1 MGCFAKRPL
10 HASSTTSAK
19 RPVCSMP
26 LSLICPRCSK
36 SVSIPDSSAGLR
48 VSCPHCAAA
57 FLAPGLSATTSDD
70 ADDWLTLDTDP
81 VPANKPSTLE
91 TAKVNPRP
99 SSPAT
104 ASANPSGKP
113 KPPRSVSPDE
123 DTLLGEFAAEL
134 DEFTSTIES
143 VPKPKA
149 SASGDA
155 AHGDGDGDDPFVLRP
170 ALSKPPVGTP
180 RSAPVIP
187 TPVIPT
193 SGTPGGDD
201 DVIELGDENI
211 VDDEMDLAAELGTK
225 KTPVEYATEYRVQCM
240 TCGSQR
246 IVQASQ
252 AGKTIKC
259 NDCHSPIRVRQP
271 PRVPKKVV
279 IDMDNAATFA
289 FEASQVSSS
298 DRRSDPYRKSAQ
310 QLLDEASRVEE
321 TVQRHDDDIPSIS
334 GWLAGIFG
342 IFRDLGVLAH
352 WVALSLIASVP
363 AIVVLASEV
372 RVLQIALVPAGIV
385 FGLVVVSCGFAI
397 LQSIANGEE
406 KVSEWPVFDPMGWLE
421 NLIEVFSAAGFAIIP
436 VYGIA
441 QFVFGQSLLT
451 AALTMLSLYIFF
463 PFVLLSMLDSNS
475 PLTPFS
481 AEVARSVTRAQEAW
495 GGLYFTAAIM
505 FFALFL
511 TYAVSSTMPSPVAAV
526 GGIFLT
532 VGMAFVYFAMIG
544 RLAYAIGQ
552 EVSEPPTTKT
562 GD

>member
-1 MGCFAKRPL
+1 M
-10 HASSTTSAK
+10 
-19 RPVCSMP
+19 
-26 LSLICPRCSK
+26 
-36 SVSIPDSSAGLR
+36 SIPDRSAGQR
-48 VSCPHCAAA
+48 VSCPHCATA

-81 VPANKPSTLE
+81 VPANPLSAGPSE
-91 TAKVNPRP
+91 KN
-99 SSPAT
+99 
-104 ASANPSGKP
+104 
-113 KPPRSVSPDE
+113 PPRRSDRSSDNVRDDDDSQPD
-123 DTLLGEFAAEL
+123 DDLLLGEFAAEL
-134 DEFTSTIES
+134 DEFASTVES
-143 VPKPKA
+143 VPKPK
-149 SASGDA
+149 SASID
-155 AHGDGDGDDPFVLRP
+155 DGDDPFVLRP
-170 ALSKPPVGTP
+170 ALSRPPVGAP
-180 RSAPVIP
+180 RPAPVLP
-187 TPVIPT
+187 TPVNPP
-193 SGTPGGDD
+193 SASSAKDNSANDD

-211 VDDEMDLAAELGTK
+211 VGDEMDLAAELGTK
-225 KTPVEYATEYRVQCM
+225 PAAVEYATEYRVQCL

-246 IVQASQ
+246 MVHASQ

-279 IDMDNAATFA
+279 IDIDNAATFA

-321 TVQRHDDDIPSIS
+321 RVQKHDDDIPSIS
-334 GWLAGIFG
+334 GWLADIFG

-397 LQSIANGEE
+397 LQSIANGED

-436 VYGIA
+436 VYGLA

-511 TYAVSSTMPSPVAAV
+511 TYAVSSTLPSPVAAV

-562 GD
+562 SDQAK

>member
-1 MGCFAKRPL
+1 M
-10 HASSTTSAK
+10 
-19 RPVCSMP
+19 
-26 LSLICPRCSK
+26 ICPRCSK

-81 VPANKPSTLE
+81 VPANPPSAPTTE
-91 TAKVNPRP
+91 
-99 SSPAT
+99 
-104 ASANPSGKP
+104 KP
-113 KPPRSVSPDE
+113 KPRRSTSPDE

-134 DEFTSTIES
+134 DEFTSTVES
-143 VPKPKA
+143 VPQPK
-149 SASGDA
+149 SAGIE
-155 AHGDGDGDDPFVLRP
+155 DGDDPFVLRP
-170 ALSKPPVGTP
+170 ALSRPPVGAP
-180 RSAPVIP
+180 RPAPVVP
-187 TPVIPT
+187 TPVNPAPA
-193 SGTPGGDD
+193 SSGGDD

-211 VDDEMDLAAELGTK
+211 VGDEMDLAAELGAK
-225 KTPVEYATEYRVQCM
+225 KPAVEYATEYRVQCL

-246 IVQASQ
+246 MVHASQ

-271 PRVPKKVV
+271 PRLPKKVE
-279 IDMDNAATFA
+279 IDIDNAATFA
-289 FEASQVSSS
+289 FEATQVSSS

-321 TVQRHDDDIPSIS
+321 TVYKHDDDIPSIS
-334 GWLAGIFG
+334 GWLASIFG
-342 IFRDLGVLAH
+342 IFRDVGVLAH

-406 KVSEWPVFDPMGWLE
+406 KVSEWPVFDPAGWIE
-421 NLIEVFSAAGFAIIP
+421 NLVEVFSAAGFAIIP
-436 VYGIA
+436 VYGLA

-511 TYAVSSTMPSPVAAV
+511 TYAVSSTLPSPVAAV

-552 EVSEPPTTKT
+552 EISEPPAAKT
-562 GD
+562 SDEAK